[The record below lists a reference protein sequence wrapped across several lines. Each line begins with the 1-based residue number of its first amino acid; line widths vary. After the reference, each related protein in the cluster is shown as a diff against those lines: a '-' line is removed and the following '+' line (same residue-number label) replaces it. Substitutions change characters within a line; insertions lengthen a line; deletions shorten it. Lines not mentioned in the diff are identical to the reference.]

1 MTSILHQSGARQL
14 RSPTSAGRDALAVAE
29 PPATRLVPMLPVMFI
44 LSFCGM
50 ATGLA
55 IDLKTVLPAT
65 LASLCLGPHSLLD
78 GVVAHT
84 ALLPATNLLA
94 LASGFIAI
102 GLMAGAA
109 RSGESG
115 PARRRQIAFYMVCN
129 FVMLAGM
136 LLGAALGPRLAA
148 PLGFPWSAG
157 AMLAAMAVGMGAGMA
172 AATAAARFAR
182 AVFQSPR

>member
-1 MTSILHQSGARQL
+1 
-14 RSPTSAGRDALAVAE
+14 
-29 PPATRLVPMLPVMFI
+29 MFI

-84 ALLPATNLLA
+84 SLLPATNLLT
-94 LASGFIAI
+94 LASGFVAI
-102 GLMAGAA
+102 GLIAGPA
-109 RSGESG
+109 RSGEGGRS
-115 PARRRQIAFYMVCN
+115 RRGQIAFYVVCN

-136 LLGAALGPRLAA
+136 LLGAALGPRLVA
-148 PLGFPWSAG
+148 PLGLPWSAG
-157 AMLAAMAVGMGAGMA
+157 AMLSAMAIGMA
-172 AATAAARFAR
+172 AGMGTATAAARVLR
-182 AVFQSPR
+182 AGFQSPR